1 MVEYIYV
8 SLKVIELI
16 FLTIR
21 YRIEAQISPPNGIKI
36 NECVNCLW
44 NSKNSKGSS
53 EDRIKISKSGAKPD
67 NNPIKATTNKECFF
81 LEITWEAVE
90 PIMP

>member
-1 MVEYIYV
+1 MVEYMYV
-8 SLKVIELI
+8 SLKVKELI

-21 YRIEAQISPPNGIKI
+21 NRIEAQIRPPNGIKT

-53 EDRIKISKSGAKPD
+53 DERIKISKSGAKPD

-81 LEITWEAVE
+81 LETFREAVDQII
-90 PIMP
+90 P

>member
-1 MVEYIYV
+1 MVEYMYV

-21 YRIEAQISPPNGIKI
+21 YKMEAQISPPNGIKN

-53 EDRIKISKSGAKPD
+53 E
-67 NNPIKATTNKECFF
+67 
-81 LEITWEAVE
+81 
-90 PIMP
+90 